1 MLYHQTLRSIHLNSG
16 LVKNQEGLKKQASFI
31 LVSIIN
37 AKINNIWLFL
47 SQNNCKIQ
55 DYINIVSL
63 LRF

>member
-1 MLYHQTLRSIHLNSG
+1 MLYHQTLRSIHLNSE

-37 AKINNIWLFL
+37 AKINNIWLFF
-47 SQNNCKIQ
+47 SQNNYKIQ